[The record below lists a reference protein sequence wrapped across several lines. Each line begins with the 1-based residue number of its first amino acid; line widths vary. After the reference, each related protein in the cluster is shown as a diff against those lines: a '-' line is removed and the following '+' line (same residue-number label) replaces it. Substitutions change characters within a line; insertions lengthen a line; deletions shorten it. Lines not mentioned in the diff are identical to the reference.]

1 MAHAMSNRAT
11 REAQLGG
18 GLIPPSV
25 MRPRGDAGHQQPH
38 GRHWRGRID
47 SIGGVWHGHSRG
59 LPKARR
65 RKANKRSW
73 AKTIAQARRDAI
85 AANREGVQL

>member
-1 MAHAMSNRAT
+1 MSNRAT

-18 GLIPPSV
+18 GLIPPTV
-25 MRPRGDAGHQQPH
+25 LRRRGHADHFPPNGK
-38 GRHWRGRID
+38 HWRGRID

-65 RKANKRSW
+65 RKANKRTW
-73 AKTIAQARRDAI
+73 AKQLAESRRTIKSTDA
-85 AANREGVQL
+85 A